1 MINKEFVSDNQI
13 KDILTY
19 IKGLRHSEMIR
30 MMFFCSLNGMRS
42 INFRYLQVKDVYNS
56 DGSAREVIEL
66 NSSKNKG
73 KFDARY
79 YVNNQFKKEL
89 EGYYQYIQTKYGER
103 FTPDA
108 YLFTSQ
114 KMGKPFNRV
123 SVSRIF
129 TAVYNK
135 FGIAGSSHLGRHYFI
150 TKIINNGCNPFLV
163 QRLVNHRNIQ
173 TTQKYYNSNPQQ
185 LLNAVELARI

>member
-1 MINKEFVSDNQI
+1 
-13 KDILTY
+13 
-19 IKGLRHSEMIR
+19 
-30 MMFFCSLNGMRS
+30 MRS